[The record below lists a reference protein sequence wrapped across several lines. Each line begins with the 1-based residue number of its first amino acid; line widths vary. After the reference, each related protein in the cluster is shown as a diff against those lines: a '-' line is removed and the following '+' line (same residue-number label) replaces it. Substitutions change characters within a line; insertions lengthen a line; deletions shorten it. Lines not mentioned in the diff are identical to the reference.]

1 MTELSPVQ
9 EEFYQMSWSLLNRA
23 KVLFE
28 NKRIARAQEA
38 LTEALTASNSLPREF
53 TDDAWNEQFK
63 QLHTDLYRGV

>member
-1 MTELSPVQ
+1 MIELTPIQ
-9 EEFYQMSWSLLNRA
+9 EEFHDMSWSLLNRA
-23 KVLFE
+23 KVLLE
-28 NKRIARAQEA
+28 SKRIARAQEA